1 MKRKPDPQKKYKKE
15 LFTLMQQKKVKR
27 DDLQQIIDDICEGK
41 PLDKRYDDHPMVKTS
56 PKHYQGYRI
65 FHYKGNIC
73 VIYKIHSDRVELL
86 RIGNHSDLGLTE
98 SFDHQR

>member
-41 PLDKRYDDHPMVKTS
+41 PLDKKYDDHPMVKTS
-56 PKHYQGYRI
+56 PKHYKDIEYFTIKEI
-65 FHYKGNIC
+65 FVLFIKFIQ
-73 VIYKIHSDRVELL
+73 IEL
-86 RIGNHSDLGLTE
+86 NY
-98 SFDHQR
+98 

>member
-1 MKRKPDPQKKYKKE
+1 MQK
-15 LFTLMQQKKVKR
+15 
-27 DDLQQIIDDICEGK
+27 IIDDICEGK

-73 VIYKIHSDRVELL
+73 VIYKIHSDTVELL

-98 SFDHQR
+98 NYNKI